1 MKSNWRT
8 IFKLAYPF
16 DTTKGDINV
25 EEDFKN
31 FKTENGAEL
40 PNRAKYTGDKFPK
53 QGDPA
58 KEEVDAWKK
67 QNKQF
72 DKDKKVEDKGVEY
85 GSPLM
90 NEKSKREDVNDKIKD
105 EGVYSNLIGAIPK
118 KGWRN
123 VLADM
128 TLKQKPDGTL
138 EVSVQDTPTQPE
150 PIQNTQEQVPP
161 VEGTED
167 QTKQASKDKVET
179 WVIKKKGNLEL
190 IGKQCETHCGVAITS
205 NGKEEIFYKEPRNG
219 HQWNE
224 VIPEGVWLTRFDEY
238 AK

>member
-1 MKSNWRT
+1 MKNNWRS
-8 IFKLAYPF
+8 IFKLAYPY
-16 DTTKGDINV
+16 DTKKSDIDL
-25 EEDFKN
+25 EEEFTPY
-31 FKTENGAEL
+31 KTENKTEL
-40 PNRAKYTGDKFPK
+40 PNRAKDTGDKFPN
-53 QGDPA
+53 QGNPA
-58 KEEVDAWKK
+58 KEELDAWKK

-72 DKDKKVEDKGVEY
+72 GKDKKVEDKGVDY

-90 NEKSKREDVNDKIKD
+90 NEKSKREDVADKIKD

-118 KGWRN
+118 RGWRN
-123 VLADM
+123 ILADM

-138 EVSVQDTPTQPE
+138 EVSVQDMQKQPE
-150 PIQNTQEQVPP
+150 PIQPTQEQVPP

-179 WVIKKKGNLEL
+179 WIIKKKGNLSL
-190 IGKQCETHCGVAITS
+190 IGKQCSSHCGVAILD

-224 VIPEGVWLTRFDEY
+224 VIPEGVWMTRFDDY